1 MELWTSER
9 TCLRSCPRGPLLD
22 CILFIVVF
30 FCEMKNLKHFM
41 DSSVIAVQD
50 LENLFEK

>member
-1 MELWTSER
+1 MDIVTHVFEELPSR
-9 TCLRSCPRGPLLD
+9 T
-22 CILFIVVF
+22 VVGLYSF
-30 FCEMKNLKHFM
+30 HCSLFCEMKNLKHFM